1 MAKILGTSVSF
12 AGVLTMTLFKG
23 PAIRNLWGAV
33 IRIERNSVEHEN
45 WLKGSLL
52 AVASC
57 ITWSIWYIMQ
67 AVTLKKY
74 PAQLSL
80 TAWMSILGAAQ
91 SAVLTAFIEHRPKA
105 WEIGIN
111 VELWAIIYA
120 GVVCSGLII
129 YVQLWCT
136 EQKGPVFVTM
146 FDPISTLM
154 VAVVHGKHYRGGNN
168 RCWSLLGFMEQR
180 G

>member
-23 PAIRNLWGAV
+23 PAVRNLWGAL
-33 IRIERNSVEHEN
+33 IRIERSSAEHEN

-57 ITWSIWYIMQ
+57 ITWSVWYIMQ
-67 AVTLKKY
+67 AVALKNY
-74 PAQLSL
+74 PAQVSL

-91 SAVLTAFIEHRPKA
+91 SAVLTAF
-105 WEIGIN
+105 
-111 VELWAIIYA
+111 

-129 YVQLWCT
+129 YAQLRCT
-136 EQKGPVFVTM
+136 EQKGPVFVTI
-146 FDPISTLM
+146 FDPLSTLM
-154 VAVVHGKHYRGGNN
+154 VAVVAYFIVGERLYTGR
-168 RCWSLLGFMEQR
+168 
-180 G
+180 